1 MLFRIKVPLF
11 RRRTKKRSSMECVQ
25 PKSGD
30 SSSVLLVVDD
40 YPENLVTMCAVLK
53 RQDWCVITASSGVEA
68 LGVLLEREVDLVL
81 LDVQMPGMDG
91 FEVAR
96 LMRGSQ
102 RTRLTP
108 IIFLTANEQS
118 QDAVH
123 RGYASGAVDYLF
135 KPFDP
140 NVLRP
145 KVQALLEQ
153 QQNRRTLQKLTQ
165 ELEGARAFNASVL
178 DNIDEGILVV
188 DEAGLISFANPAI
201 CRLLGAR
208 VEVLRGTRV
217 IDYLVEPHVADWAQ
231 SGFYRHYRSADI
243 YRLHDAILRTTD
255 GRQLPVA
262 LSSAPL
268 PVEQKAMVF
277 SILDMSVVRDLYQQ
291 LEHQAVTDALTGLL
305 NRRGFYQAV
314 EGMLLRSEQAGQF
327 LVLLYLDLD
336 GFKKVNDTL
345 GHDAGD
351 QVLLWVS
358 QQLKECMRPYDVLA
372 RMGGDEFTVVID
384 GLDFPEQAAKVA
396 EKLIER
402 MSVRR
407 QVDGVDITLGASIG
421 IATFPDC
428 GSTLDGLL
436 RAADIAMYEAK
447 RAGRQQYRFYDQEMN
462 GRARSRLMLEDSVRS
477 AIDGQDFSMVYQPQ
491 VAIADGR
498 LRGFEALLRWQH
510 PSAGDVPPG
519 VFIPLLEET
528 RLINR
533 LGSWIFEQCAEHRR
547 RCKEVFDATMVLSI
561 SVSPTQFCMPNLA
574 AELRRAMQR
583 FELAPGQLEVEI
595 TEASL
600 VQNLAHSRNQI
611 RHLHDIGVSVA
622 LDDFGIGE
630 CSLAHLRNLDIDTLK
645 IDRHFISGMLTSPR
659 DRAVARSIIDLCRN
673 LNVLVIAEGVE
684 TLEQYQWLADNGCQL
699 IQGFLVARPMLA
711 DDAVQFPV
719 MFDWQRLKQQ

>member
-1 MLFRIKVPLF
+1 
-11 RRRTKKRSSMECVQ
+11 MECAQ
-25 PKSGD
+25 PKPGD
-30 SSSVLLVVDD
+30 GRSVLLVVDD
-40 YPENLVTMCAVLK
+40 YPENLVTMRAVLQ
-53 RQDWCVITASSGVEA
+53 RQDWCIVTASSGIEA
-68 LGVLLEREVDLVL
+68 LSVLLEREVDLVL

-140 NVLRP
+140 HVLKP

-153 QQNRRTLQKLTQ
+153 QQNRRTLQKLSH
-165 ELEGARAFNASVL
+165 ELETARAFNASVL

-188 DEAGLISFANPAI
+188 NEAGLINFANPAI
-201 CRLLGAR
+201 CRLLGGS
-208 VEVLRGTRV
+208 VEELTGTSV
-217 IDYLVEPHVADWAQ
+217 IDYLAEPHVVEWTQ
-231 SGFYRHYRSADI
+231 SGFYRHYRSAEI
-243 YRLHDAILRTTD
+243 YRLHDAVLRTRE
-255 GRQLPVA
+255 GCQLPVA
-262 LSSAPL
+262 LSCAPL
-268 PVEQKAMVF
+268 PVEQKSMVF

-314 EGMLLRSEQAGQF
+314 EGMLLRNEHAGKF
-327 LVLLYLDLD
+327 LVVLYLDLD
-336 GFKKVNDTL
+336 GFKRVNDSL

-351 QVLLWVS
+351 QVLLWVA
-358 QQLKECMRPYDVLA
+358 QQLKDCMRPYDVLA
-372 RMGGDEFTVVID
+372 RMGGDEFTVVIE
-384 GLDFPEQAAKVA
+384 GLDFPEHAAKVA

-402 MSVRR
+402 VSVRR
-407 QVDGVDITLGASIG
+407 QVDGVDVTLGASIG
-421 IATFPDC
+421 IATYPDC
-428 GSTLDGLL
+428 GSNLDGLL

-447 RAGRQQYRFYDQEMN
+447 RAGRQQYRFYDQDMN
-462 GRARSRLMLEDSVRS
+462 GRARSRLMLENSVRT

-491 VAIADGR
+491 VFIADGR

-519 VFIPLLEET
+519 LFIPLLEET
-528 RLINR
+528 RLINK
-533 LGSWIFEQCAEHRR
+533 LGSWIFEQGAEQRSR
-547 RCKEVFDATMVLSI
+547 WDEVFGAGLVLSV
-561 SVSPTQFCMPNLA
+561 SVSPTQFSMPNLA
-574 AELRRAMQR
+574 AEIRRAMQR
-583 FELAPGQLEVEI
+583 FNLKPGQLEVEI

-600 VQNLAHSRNQI
+600 VHNLVHSRNQI

-622 LDDFGIGE
+622 LDDFGVGE
-630 CSLAHLRNLDIDTLK
+630 CSLTHLRNLDIDTLK
-645 IDRHFISGMLTSPR
+645 IDRHFIAGMLASQR
-659 DRAVARSIIDLCRN
+659 DKAVARSIIDLCRN

-684 TLEQYQWLADNGCQL
+684 TIEQYQWLVDNGCQL
-699 IQGFLVARPMLA
+699 IQGFLVSRPVVAEEALA
-711 DDAVQFPV
+711 FPST
-719 MFDWQRLKQQ
+719 FDWQAIKSG